1 MSTFQSLSW
10 PTIATLSWPTR
21 ATLLY
26 GLLAI
31 LMFAR
36 DPSLPVDILGGKD
49 LEDKEVDNLDD

>member
-1 MSTFQSLSW
+1 MAYNSHIHSSMGYSPF
-10 PTIATLSWPTR
+10 
-21 ATLLY
+21 Y
-26 GLLAI
+26 